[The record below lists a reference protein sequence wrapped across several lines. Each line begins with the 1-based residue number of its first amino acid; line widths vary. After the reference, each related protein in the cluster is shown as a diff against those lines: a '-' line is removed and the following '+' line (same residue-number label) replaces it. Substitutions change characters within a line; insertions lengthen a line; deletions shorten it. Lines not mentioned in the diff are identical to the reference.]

1 MRGHSRAC
9 YICYLLSIELIH
21 VIYWLGYM
29 HLTMIVRR
37 EADLEWNLYASI
49 LIETFD
55 LLAIVLSV
63 MLHLVSILSL
73 FILIQ
78 FLFFSIRLTSFH
90 VWCTTFN
97 TFNLTSFEYEQ
108 LFFFRILFVAFGS
121 CFLYISLRFHSHCI
135 LHAVI
140 QFGIFFCPLCSHYS
154 DDLLYHK
161 VASHRVDEKKSHLL
175 AVEIVFFS

>member
-78 FLFFSIRLTSFH
+78 FLFFFPFVWLLFMSGVPHSILLILLRSNTNNFSF
-90 VWCTTFN
+90 
-97 TFNLTSFEYEQ
+97 FE
-108 LFFFRILFVAFGS
+108 FF
-121 CFLYISLRFHSHCI
+121 SLHSVLVFCI
-135 LHAVI
+135 YRYVFI
-140 QFGIFFCPLCSHYS
+140 
-154 DDLLYHK
+154 
-161 VASHRVDEKKSHLL
+161 V
-175 AVEIVFFS
+175 IVFFTLSFSSEFSFAHSVRTILMICYTTK